1 MTLRPLLLGLAI
13 ALATACST
21 TGVRTVTDPDA
32 PRSLPGQGPVT
43 VRWENPSGFSDL
55 RYSGNRYEAARGN
68 WVQELALHLR
78 DEALTRLAPGQRLDV
93 DILDIRRA
101 GMYEPWRGPD
111 LDDVRIIRDFYP
123 PSMTLNFRH
132 TDADGRVLAQGERKL
147 RDSGFLMGDSLMDTD
162 PLRYEKRMI
171 DRWVR
176 EIASPGRATSSTT
189 PGP

>member
-21 TGVRTVTDPDA
+21 TGVRTVTDPEA
-32 PRSLPGQGPVT
+32 PRSLPEQGPVT
-43 VRWENPSGFSDL
+43 VRWQDPSGFSDL

-68 WVQELALHLR
+68 WVQELAQHLR
-78 DEALTRLAPGQRLDV
+78 DEAQTRLAPGQRLDV

-147 RDSGFLMGDSLMDTD
+147 RDSGFLMGDSPMDTD

-176 EIASPGRATSSTT
+176 EITSPGRVTSRST
-189 PGP
+189 PGA